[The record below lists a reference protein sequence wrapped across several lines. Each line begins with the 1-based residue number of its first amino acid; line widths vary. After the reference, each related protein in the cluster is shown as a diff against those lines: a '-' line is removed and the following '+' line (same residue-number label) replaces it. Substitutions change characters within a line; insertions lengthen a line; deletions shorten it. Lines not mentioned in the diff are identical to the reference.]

1 MLEFLLRKRN
11 IIQIAPQIRD
21 LMIEM
26 LEEVKKEVNDK
37 DTVGRTIE
45 VIKSMQYN
53 SPEDIVKA
61 YKAILA
67 LSEMSIQNKDLQY
80 NGYPIPTNP
89 FTGSQKDKYIKLLNS

>member
-1 MLEFLLRKRN
+1 MLELLLRKRN
-11 IIQIAPQIRD
+11 IIQIAPQVRD

-26 LEEVKKEVNDK
+26 LEEVKKGVQDK
-37 DTVGRTIE
+37 KTIDETIE

-53 SPEDIVKA
+53 SPEDIIKA

-67 LSEMSIQNKDLQY
+67 LSEMSIHNKDLQY

-89 FTGSQKDKYIKLLNS
+89 FTKAQKDKYTQLLNS